1 MNVTIDRNNT
11 IGKTTIAV
19 KKKLLKIQKGF
30 LNSFVTKY
38 LFCLVTIN
46 DVVSDVL
53 PLCISQLI

>member
-30 LNSFVTKY
+30 LNSFVTRY

-46 DVVSDVL
+46 DAM
-53 PLCISQLI
+53 LCHFAFLN